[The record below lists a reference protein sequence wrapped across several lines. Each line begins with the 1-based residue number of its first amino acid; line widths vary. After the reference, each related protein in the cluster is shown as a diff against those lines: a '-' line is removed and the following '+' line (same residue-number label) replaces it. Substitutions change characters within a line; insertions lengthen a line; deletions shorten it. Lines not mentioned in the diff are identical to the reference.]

1 MRYIELIPVRSAML
15 DDPAHYRSNSYC
27 SNALGK
33 QNQRV
38 RPHPVF
44 LTLSR
49 RRVENK
55 NVYRALF
62 RASLDHAAIDDNRL
76 ALNQSQPVGRIAFAA
91 RIEQMTEQRR
101 QAQLRGQPRKDTAAS
116 ESSHDQQC
124 LLAA

>member
-1 MRYIELIPVRSAML
+1 MRYSELIPVRSAML
-15 DDPAHYRSNSYC
+15 DDPAHYRLNSYC

-44 LTLSR
+44 LTLGR

-55 NVYRALF
+55 SVYRALF
-62 RASLDHAAIDDNRL
+62 RASRDHAAIDDIRL
-76 ALNQSQPVGRIAFAA
+76 VLKQSQPFGSIAFAA
-91 RIEQMTEQRR
+91 GVDQMTEQRR
-101 QAQLRGQPRKDTAAS
+101 QAQLRGWPSKDATAS
-116 ESSHDQQC
+116 DISHDQQC